1 MLRIIDLSHPITDG
15 MPVYPGDPEVHFKLV
30 HAIRESG
37 YNVSEF
43 CMGAHSGTHV
53 DTPHHC
59 MHTDRAVQSI
69 SLDSVVGWA
78 EVLDL
83 GELPAGYDITA
94 ADLDRYADRVQTGAR
109 VLLRTGWSKRFHEAN
124 FFTEFPGVTQG
135 AVAWLNARKVRL
147 LGLEQPSVHTEDHL
161 QVHKL
166 LLSEGVVLV
175 ETLTN
180 LDKIMQERVFLVAL
194 PPNLVGLEGAP
205 MRVVAI
211 EGLEEHR

>member
-30 HAIRESG
+30 HAIREGG

-43 CMGAHSGTHV
+43 CMGAHAGTHV

-78 EVLDL
+78 DVLDL
-83 GELPAGYDITA
+83 GELPPKYDITA
-94 ADLDRYADRVQTGAR
+94 ADLDRCGSRVQPGAR
-109 VLLRTGWSKRFHEAN
+109 VLLKTGWSKRLHEPD
-124 FFTEFPGVTQG
+124 FFTEYPGVTQG
-135 AVAWLNARKVRL
+135 AVAWLSARSVRL

-161 QVHKL
+161 EVHKL

-180 LDKIMQERVFLVAL
+180 LDKITQERVFLVAL
-194 PPNLVGLEGAP
+194 PLNLVGLEGAP